1 MEREPF
7 GFYEFFAGG
16 GMARLGLG
24 DQWRCLMA
32 NDICEKKA
40 RSYRKNFN
48 EAPEFICQDVT
59 NLRLEDLPGEPA
71 LAWASFPCQDLSLAG
86 SQEGLNGERSGTFR
100 PFSRLIQAMDSDGRK
115 IPIIVLENVVGA
127 ITSNKGRDFETL
139 LRTLVDAGYDVGPLV
154 IDGIHFV
161 PQSRPRLFIVAV
173 TRERDPPTS
182 FLRGMP
188 DMPWHTKP
196 LRAAHQSLP
205 IELRRAWVW
214 WRLPKPTDRALT
226 LTDLI
231 EEAPSGVEWHSPEQT
246 RRLLGGMSD
255 LNLQKVRDARA
266 SGKRTVGTVYKR
278 TRPDGNGGR
287 RWRAEA
293 RFDQISGCLR
303 TPVGGS
309 SRQFVLIVEG
319 DKIRSRLL
327 SPREAARLM
336 GVPDSY
342 RLPENY
348 NEACHLMGDSLV
360 VPAVAWLERCL
371 LHPLAG
377 RTRRPLEV
385 A

>member
-1 MEREPF
+1 
-7 GFYEFFAGG
+7 
-16 GMARLGLG
+16 MA
-24 DQWRCLMA
+24 
-32 NDICEKKA
+32 
-40 RSYRKNFN
+40 
-48 EAPEFICQDVT
+48 
-59 NLRLEDLPGEPA
+59 LPGANP
-71 LAWASFPCQDLSLAG
+71 G
-86 SQEGLNGERSGTFR
+86 
-100 PFSRLIQAMDSDGRK
+100 
-115 IPIIVLENVVGA
+115 
-127 ITSNKGRDFETL
+127 
-139 LRTLVDAGYDVGPLV
+139 
-154 IDGIHFV
+154 
-161 PQSRPRLFIVAV
+161 
-173 TRERDPPTS
+173 
-182 FLRGMP
+182 
-188 DMPWHTKP
+188 
-196 LRAAHQSLP
+196 
-205 IELRRAWVW
+205 
-214 WRLPKPTDRALT
+214 
-226 LTDLI
+226 
-231 EEAPSGVEWHSPEQT
+231 
-246 RRLLGGMSD
+246 LLGGMSD

-348 NEACHLMGDSLV
+348 NEAYHLMGDSLV